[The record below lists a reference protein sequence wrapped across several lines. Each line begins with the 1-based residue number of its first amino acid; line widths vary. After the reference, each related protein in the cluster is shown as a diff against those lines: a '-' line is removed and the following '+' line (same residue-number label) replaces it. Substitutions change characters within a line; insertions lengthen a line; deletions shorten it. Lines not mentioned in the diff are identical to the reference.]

1 MLSVDENKPAGKS
14 GRRKNKKKAEQQ
26 AKAIAQQ
33 ASRTAPLP
41 DAESSGEINLPVV
54 AAEVPAVEPAPRLP
68 QRAAEPVGLQTIAN
82 AYGSFAKNAIERSWT
97 FLGQLATARSP
108 VEAFAIQMAFAK
120 EAAETFAAGTR
131 MIGELH
137 GELARQRVLHLE
149 DIVAR
154 ITRAASEPRAVRH

>member
-33 ASRTAPLP
+33 ANRLA